1 MFDELVSRMLP
12 MRPTRVILF
21 GSQAKGTAGEY
32 SDIDFCV
39 VAETASKRRY
49 AAELQQ
55 LLDCEKPVD
64 IIVYTPAEWEECLA
78 DPASFAAKIMKEGVV
93 LYG

>member
-1 MFDELVSRMLP
+1 MC
-12 MRPTRVILF
+12 PTRIILF
-21 GSQAKGTAGEY
+21 GSQAKGTAGEW

-39 VAETASKRRY
+39 VAETKSKRRY
-49 AAELQQ
+49 AAEMQQ

-64 IIVYTPAEWEECLA
+64 IIVYTPSEWEECLG
-78 DPASFAAKIMKEGVV
+78 DPASFAAKIEKEGIV